1 MDGRK
6 TGFGESAREIL
17 AGVVQDENMRELL
30 RTLGVE
36 ETMLNA
42 IHLAICLKA
51 LGGDVQAAKYLRD
64 TAEEAETEEAD
75 GLPDDFAILTDRQL
89 RALAALR
96 LRQEEGG
103 DR

>member
-1 MDGRK
+1 
-6 TGFGESAREIL
+6 
-17 AGVVQDENMRELL
+17 MRELL
-30 RTLGVE
+30 RTLGAE

-64 TAEEAETEEAD
+64 TAEEAKETEGEELAE
-75 GLPDDFAILTDRQL
+75 DFTLLTDRQL
-89 RALAALR
+89 RALAVSKLR
-96 LRQEEGG
+96 EAGGGG